1 MTGKTIGRP
10 MEILLVEDSLT
21 QAHLTFLA
29 LDQANFE
36 HRLSIVRD
44 GQAALDFLRK
54 VGIYARVP
62 TPDLVLLDLRLP
74 KVDGLEVLNDM
85 KQVES
90 LQAIPVVV
98 MTASENEADRLQC
111 QAANVDA
118 YLTKPMDLPKFLGVV
133 EQLRDFWKHGELIL
147 P

>member
-21 QAHLTFLA
+21 QAHLTFRA

-36 HRLSIVRD
+36 HRLTIVRD
-44 GQAALDFLRK
+44 GQEALDFLCK
-54 VGIYARVP
+54 VGKYAHVP

-74 KVDGLEVLNDM
+74 KVDGLEVLIEM
-85 KQVES
+85 KRVES
-90 LQAIPVVV
+90 LQVIPVVV
-98 MTASENEADRLQC
+98 MTASDDDVDRLQC

-118 YLTKPMDLPKFLGVV
+118 YLTKPMDLPKFLCVV

>member
-1 MTGKTIGRP
+1 MTGETIGRR

-21 QAHLTFLA
+21 QAHLTFRA
-29 LDQANFE
+29 LEAADFE
-36 HRLSIVRD
+36 HRLTIVRD
-44 GQAALDFLRK
+44 GQNALDFLGK
-54 VGIYARVP
+54 DGKYAHVP

-74 KVDGLEVLNDM
+74 KVDGLDVLVQM
-85 KQVES
+85 KQDTS
-90 LQAIPVVV
+90 LQDIPVVV
-98 MTASENEADRLQC
+98 MTASEDEADRLQC